1 MEFSH
6 IPVLLQPC
14 LDGLN
19 IDPAGIYL
27 DGTAGGAG
35 HSREI
40 AKRLTTGRLISLD
53 QDPDA
58 VAVATERLKGLPAQ
72 VVQVN
77 FREAARVLAEL
88 GIPAVNGA
96 LLDLG
101 VSSHQLDDAA
111 RGFSYHADA
120 PLDMRMSQQGPTAAD
135 LVNTL
140 DREELTRILR
150 DYGEEPYAWQIAG
163 KIIAAR
169 ETRPITTTMQL
180 ADIVAAAVPPAE
192 RRKAKNPARRT
203 FQAIRIAVNS
213 ELDALNEGLDAIFNC
228 LAPGGRL
235 CVITFHSLEDRL
247 VKNKFRRWAQR
258 CTCPPEQPIC
268 TCGGVAKAKL
278 ITRKP
283 IEANTQE
290 AAPKLETPRPQVKV
304 VRGGN
309 RGLNRARRFAQATLR
324 TLALA
329 IVLGLVVSVLYSH
342 AKLTELSGQ
351 INEVNTQLTAAQSEY
366 DYLSTKMSDITSRAS
381 LQEVAEGQLGLVK
394 LDPSQITYV
403 QLEDQSII
411 EKSSSSAV
419 RLLDK
424 VRTAALNL
432 LDGLN
437 P

>member
-1 MEFSH
+1 MTT
-6 IPVLLQPC
+6 VLLHS
-14 LDGLN
+14 
-19 IDPAGIYL
+19 
-27 DGTAGGAG
+27 GA
-35 HSREI
+35 
-40 AKRLTTGRLISLD
+40 
-53 QDPDA
+53 
-58 VAVATERLKGLPAQ
+58 
-72 VVQVN
+72 
-77 FREAARVLAEL
+77 
-88 GIPAVNGA
+88 
-96 LLDLG
+96 
-101 VSSHQLDDAA
+101 
-111 RGFSYHADA
+111 
-120 PLDMRMSQQGPTAAD
+120 
-135 LVNTL
+135 
-140 DREELTRILR
+140 
-150 DYGEEPYAWQIAG
+150 
-163 KIIAAR
+163 
-169 ETRPITTTMQL
+169 
-180 ADIVAAAVPPAE
+180 
-192 RRKAKNPARRT
+192 
-203 FQAIRIAVNS
+203 
-213 ELDALNEGLDAIFNC
+213 
-228 LAPGGRL
+228 
-235 CVITFHSLEDRL
+235 
-247 VKNKFRRWAQR
+247 
-258 CTCPPEQPIC
+258 
-268 TCGGVAKAKL
+268 
-278 ITRKP
+278 
-283 IEANTQE
+283 

-329 IVLGLVVSVLYSH
+329 IVLGLVVSH

>member
-163 KIIAAR
+163 KIVAAR
-169 ETRPITTTMQL
+169 AEQPILTTLQL
-180 ADIVAAAVPPAE
+180 AEIVAAAVPPAE
-192 RRKAKNPARRT
+192 RRKNKNPSRRT
-203 FQAIRIAVNS
+203 FQALRIAVNH
-213 ELDALNEGLDAIFNC
+213 ELDALEEGLDTIFDH

-247 VKNKFRRWAQR
+247 VKNKFRRWSTA
-258 CTCPPEQPIC
+258 CTCPPEFPVC
-268 TCGGVAKAKL
+268 VCGGKAKAKL

-290 AAPKLETPRPQVKV
+290 LEE
-304 VRGGN
+304 N
-309 RGLNRARRFAQATLR
+309 RRSRSAHLR
-324 TLALA
+324 
-329 IVLGLVVSVLYSH
+329 VL
-342 AKLTELSGQ
+342 
-351 INEVNTQLTAAQSEY
+351 
-366 DYLSTKMSDITSRAS
+366 
-381 LQEVAEGQLGLVK
+381 
-394 LDPSQITYV
+394 
-403 QLEDQSII
+403 
-411 EKSSSSAV
+411 EKI
-419 RLLDK
+419 
-424 VRTAALNL
+424 
-432 LDGLN
+432 
-437 P
+437 